1 MWKIGTQTWI
11 HTYLFFFDY
20 FSRTLAHLISQ
31 CVWVYHLKYFRILII
46 KNSCKEEKK
55 KKKKKTIIIAS
66 TKQTQMNQL
75 KTMCTRIRL
84 TTQHSWTAWY
94 IFSLYVCVCGCK
106 TRVVCFRRSCA
117 CWFSLNSAFELIN
130 QSAKY
135 MQAADSD
142 SMGWNQLLDLYW
154 FLNAIHLCT

>member
-55 KKKKKTIIIAS
+55 KKKKKRSLSHQQNRLKWTNSKQCALESDSQLS
-66 TKQTQMNQL
+66 TAERRDTYFHCM
-75 KTMCTRIRL
+75 
-84 TTQHSWTAWY
+84 
-94 IFSLYVCVCGCK
+94 CVCGCK